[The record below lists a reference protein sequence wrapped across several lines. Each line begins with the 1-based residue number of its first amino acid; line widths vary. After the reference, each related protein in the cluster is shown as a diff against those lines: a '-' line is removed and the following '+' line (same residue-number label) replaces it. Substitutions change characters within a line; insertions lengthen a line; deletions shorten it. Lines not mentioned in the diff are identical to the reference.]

1 MSVSGHLRTMAPGHL
16 FQWLSFSQKTGK
28 LLVRNATVEKTVY
41 VREGKIVTSGSTD
54 PREYLGQ
61 FLMSHGYI
69 TEAELK
75 KAMEVQDQ
83 SKILLGKILVIIEAI
98 TEDDLKRLM
107 RKKVEE
113 EIYDIFLWGDG
124 EFEFADA
131 EEPRMDLVPMNVDL
145 TGIVMEGSRRVDEW
159 ERIRKVVTSQDLIPV
174 PAGKIPTSGLNEA
187 QKKIVDVIDGQRTI
201 ADIVLESRSSGFVV
215 SRTVFELVKAKK
227 MKLDESRK
235 SAPAAAEPEAVPV
248 PQAATEADASSD
260 SFLSGDAEVDSL
272 LHRAQAGLRTGE
284 FEKALRLLKAAQNL
298 DPDNGKVRSS
308 LKGAEALIVGE
319 LKKQGISDHKV
330 PKLKKELEEI
340 SSMNFSPNEGFIL
353 SRINGQWDL
362 SSIAKISPMRE
373 IDALLIFHKLIEND
387 IIELV

>member
-1 MSVSGHLRTMAPGHL
+1 MAPGHL

-28 LLVRNATVEKTVY
+28 LVVRNATVEKTVF
-41 VREGKIVTSGSTD
+41 VHEGKITTSGSTD

-75 KAMEVQDQ
+75 KAMEVQEQ

-113 EIYDIFLWGDG
+113 EIYDIFLWPDGD
-124 EFEFADA
+124 FEFNDS
-131 EEPRMDLVPMNVDL
+131 EKPTMDLVPMNVDL

-159 ERIRKVVTSQDLIPV
+159 DRIRMVVTNQDLVPV
-174 PAGKIPTSGLNEA
+174 PAGKIPTEKLNEA
-187 QKKIVDVIDGQRTI
+187 QRRIVDVIDGQRTI

-215 SRTVFELVKAKK
+215 SRTVFELVKGRK
-227 MKLDESRK
+227 MTLEERRRPE
-235 SAPAAAEPEAVPV
+235 PALAEPEIVSEPVAAEEEAVE
-248 PQAATEADASSD
+248 EA
-260 SFLSGDAEVDSL
+260 LVSGDAEVDSL
-272 LHRAQAGLRTGE
+272 LQRAQAGLRGGE
-284 FEKALRLLKAAQNL
+284 YEKALRLLKAAQNL
-298 DPDNGKVRSS
+298 DPDNAKVRAS

-330 PKLKKELEEI
+330 PRLKKDLDEI
-340 SSMNFSPNEGFIL
+340 STMNFSPNEGFIL

-373 IDALLIFHKLIEND
+373 IDALLIFHKLLDND
-387 IIELV
+387 IIDLV